1 MRAFIQQALDGVLF
15 IDEAYTLIGDK
26 TKGKNSG
33 HGEEAMEILLNSI
46 TKYRKRLVVI
56 LGGYQN
62 ETENLLNF
70 NPGMPSRFPTTINF
84 IEYSTDTLLS
94 IFYKSINSR
103 QIDIYPGSET
113 EIRLLIEKSKR
124 SPKFVGARGVMTMI
138 DNLNTIANDR
148 VAKNDSIYDGIVH
161 SDVIKLLGDY
171 NDDNSLESLLA
182 QLNRLPGLYNVKKAV
197 NKLVSSS
204 KGDLKLRKKGI
215 QTGDSIP
222 MNLCLLGQPG
232 TCKTT
237 IAKLLAKIYLQL
249 GLLKKDV
256 FIECSARDLIAGY
269 VGMSEERVSEY
280 LSRAEG
286 GCLFIDEFYSLCLN
300 ENNTSS
306 YSQGVIEKINAVAD
320 ENRLMIIIAGYPDKM
335 LYAINH
341 GNDGL
346 DSKFKTR
353 ILFDEYTDDELLDIF
368 TYHLEKRNLTLPTT
382 LIPNVK
388 AIIASDKERT
398 KKRGSV
404 YGNGRN
410 IRNLVDSVVINYKS
424 RISELPEEE
433 DIDTA
438 ITEDD
443 LKEV

>member
-1 MRAFIQQALDGVLF
+1 M
-15 IDEAYTLIGDK
+15 
-26 TKGKNSG
+26 
-33 HGEEAMEILLNSI
+33 
-46 TKYRKRLVVI
+46 
-56 LGGYQN
+56 
-62 ETENLLNF
+62 
-70 NPGMPSRFPTTINF
+70 
-84 IEYSTDTLLS
+84 
-94 IFYKSINSR
+94 
-103 QIDIYPGSET
+103 
-113 EIRLLIEKSKR
+113 
-124 SPKFVGARGVMTMI
+124 
-138 DNLNTIANDR
+138 
-148 VAKNDSIYDGIVH
+148 
-161 SDVIKLLGDY
+161 
-171 NDDNSLESLLA
+171 
-182 QLNRLPGLYNVKKAV
+182 
-197 NKLVSSS
+197 
-204 KGDLKLRKKGI
+204 
-215 QTGDSIP
+215 
-222 MNLCLLGQPG
+222 
-232 TCKTT
+232 
-237 IAKLLAKIYLQL
+237 AKIYLQL